1 MKSISHSFVA
11 LFAICSLQSSVAQS
25 PATLNNVCSIMYTI
39 KNGTG
44 IFFQSGEFTVDL
56 DTRSNTYTLTGTS
69 GGVTDSAGNFAYS
82 KTSTL
87 NATFSAD
94 DSAAGIGIVQYL
106 IFTTPS
112 SGTYSHSNAMG
123 TQNGTFSV
131 VYKSLSNDDFSS
143 RATIEGTSG
152 TANSSNL
159 CASKETE
166 EPDHLDNIGGSSV
179 WWRWTAPETGTMV
192 FDTDG
197 SDFDTLL
204 AVYTGGSVGELSL
217 LASNDDFQADVVSLV
232 SFTAV
237 AGATYQIVVDGYD
250 GDEGNIRMN
259 WGLEQPAVD
268 LTDLTYTTF
277 AGKLRITDCDRAA
290 KGELVIPDTIGGK
303 PVTSIG
309 NQAFYGCDSLTS
321 IAIPDSVTSIGGEAF
336 VNCTSLTSITIG
348 DGVTSIQIGA
358 FRGCTSLPNI
368 TIPDSVTSIANF
380 AFNGCTNLTSITIP
394 SSVTS
399 IGAYAFFFCT
409 SLTSITIPNKVTSI
423 EAQTF
428 FGCSSLT
435 SITIPDGVTNIGF
448 QAFRDCTSLTS
459 ITFLGAAPTVGSEA
473 FFGVAEGAEVIV
485 PEGQRASFGD
495 GAATWNGL
503 TVSFAPDVEWD
514 SVISYRSVLS
524 PESIE
529 YIVGGNNIRRIDE
542 GNVSYWAP
550 SNAGEEA
557 LLTQRFSFNENIE
570 QAYLNVS
577 SLSMFNFGDGRFG
590 RGSLWASKDGSNWV
604 QLLDVPTPSETAVS
618 KSYSSNL
625 PPELL
630 GGDSLWIQTRLLANG
645 LNIMAQ
651 FLRYDATREDNAFDL
666 KVRFGDPALSLTVS
680 PEIENVGAR
689 GGSLS
694 FSVSSDTNWSWSDD
708 APWLTSNE
716 SPSQSGSQEF
726 SYSVAPNS
734 STQSRTATI
743 TFSAGEFTRTHTVTQ
758 QGIINCE
765 ISALRLPSGGL
776 DALQVSFPA
785 RSGVS
790 YRIEESSDLQVWDVR
805 EAGISGDGI
814 IIQRRIPARGPKGF
828 LRVVEE

>member
-1 MKSISHSFVA
+1 I
-11 LFAICSLQSSVAQS
+11 
-25 PATLNNVCSIMYTI
+25 
-39 KNGTG
+39 
-44 IFFQSGEFTVDL
+44 
-56 DTRSNTYTLTGTS
+56 
-69 GGVTDSAGNFAYS
+69 
-82 KTSTL
+82 
-87 NATFSAD
+87 
-94 DSAAGIGIVQYL
+94 
-106 IFTTPS
+106 
-112 SGTYSHSNAMG
+112 
-123 TQNGTFSV
+123 
-131 VYKSLSNDDFSS
+131 
-143 RATIEGTSG
+143 
-152 TANSSNL
+152 
-159 CASKETE
+159 
-166 EPDHLDNIGGSSV
+166 
-179 WWRWTAPETGTMV
+179 
-192 FDTDG
+192 
-197 SDFDTLL
+197 
-204 AVYTGGSVGELSL
+204 
-217 LASNDDFQADVVSLV
+217 
-232 SFTAV
+232 
-237 AGATYQIVVDGYD
+237 
-250 GDEGNIRMN
+250 
-259 WGLEQPAVD
+259 
-268 LTDLTYTTF
+268 
-277 AGKLRITDCDRAA
+277 
-290 KGELVIPDTIGGK
+290 
-303 PVTSIG
+303 
-309 NQAFYGCDSLTS
+309 SLT
-321 IAIPDSVTSIGGEAF
+321 
-336 VNCTSLTSITIG
+336 
-348 DGVTSIQIGA
+348 
-358 FRGCTSLPNI
+358 NI
-368 TIPDSVTSIANF
+368 TIPDGVTSMGDNMF
-380 AFNGCTNLTSITIP
+380 RDCS
-394 SSVTS
+394 
-399 IGAYAFFFCT
+399 
-409 SLTSITIPNKVTSI
+409 SLTSIIIPNGVSRIGDNMFRECISLTNVITPNGLTSI
-423 EAQTF
+423 GKRGF

-435 SITIPDGVTNIGF
+435 SIAIPDGVTNIGF
-448 QAFRDCTSLTS
+448 QAFYSCTSLTRV
-459 ITFLGAAPTVGSEA
+459 TFLGAAPTVGSEA

-485 PEGQRASFGD
+485 PEGQRASFDD

-577 SLSMFNFGDGRFG
+577 SLFMVNFGDGRFG

-645 LNIMAQ
+645 LNIAAQ
-651 FLRYDATREDNAFDL
+651 FLRYDASREDNAFDL